1 MLLCI
6 IITTYIH
13 CTLLNLGPQWFKRR
27 KLLTPT
33 FHFNI
38 LEDFIPLIEKQCK
51 TLVKVLRKELN
62 NVTGFDIK
70 PYAKLAALDTIGI
83 TAMGCEFNSQEN
95 SQLEYVKALDE

>member
-1 MLLCI
+1 MLLCK
-6 IITTYIH
+6 IITTVIVRF
-13 CTLLNLGPQWFKRR
+13 LNLGPQWFTRR

-38 LEDFIPLIEKQCK
+38 LEDFLPLIEKQCK